1 MRSSRKTLW
10 WAAGALASVPILYP
24 IINPDLFWHLSAARW
39 MVDHGALPRADFLSF
54 TAEGRPWV
62 DFEWLAQLV
71 FLAAHSAGG
80 LTGVWVLKILL
91 LCASAAVL
99 DRTLARRGCGAVLRL
114 AGLALWSGGML
125 ANSDIRPDLFSLL
138 FIGALIYA
146 GEAGLLRTPAPAA
159 LAGAFL
165 LFMLWPNLHGGF
177 PLGWFL
183 LGCYALAAGP
193 RKPESWLPLLLALPA
208 AVLNPY
214 GWGPWKVIFLHWTQS
229 ADLARV
235 IAEWKP
241 LDFTNPVYLPVWGL
255 LVLSAFCMAF
265 TGAVSYRLSGKKQ
278 PSWPLLAAAAVLG
291 LMTLRHERSGP
302 YFTVCAAALLPL
314 LARDMGWEDAPWT
327 RRLAAAWA
335 LAYGVFLGWLTPRA
349 VWTTEFN
356 YKFVP
361 RAAAEFMARERKV
374 LEPLRLYNQWEWGGY
389 LAWRLRPWY
398 RVYWDGRYIFQG
410 ELAEAERAIRG
421 PEDWRA
427 FMDRGRLDGALLVNL
442 SRMLPAQKRYPDG
455 SLKDFPRPW
464 YVFFMPRERWALVY
478 WDPKALLFVDRAKAP
493 KDWLAAREYRYARP
507 NDGAALVEAM
517 RLKEVP
523 ASAVHRED
531 ERHERELDEF
541 GGRLRP

>member
-1 MRSSRKTLW
+1 VRPLHQPLW
-10 WAAGALASVPILYP
+10 WAAGALAAVPLLYP
-24 IINPDLFWHLSAARW
+24 IINPDLFWHLSAGRW

-54 TAEGRPWV
+54 TAEGRPWI
-62 DFEWLAQLV
+62 DFEWLGQLV
-71 FLAAHSAGG
+71 FLAAHCAGG
-80 LTGVWVLKILL
+80 LTGVWLLKILL
-91 LCASAAVL
+91 LCASAAL
-99 DRTLARRGCGAVLRL
+99 LERTLARRGCGLPLRL
-114 AGLALWSGGML
+114 AALALWSGGML
-125 ANSDIRPDLFSLL
+125 AHSDIRPDLFSLIL
-138 FIGALIYA
+138 LGTLVHA
-146 GEAGLLRTPAPAA
+146 GETGRLKNPSAA
-159 LAGAFL
+159 SLAGVFL
-165 LFMLWPNLHGGF
+165 LFLLWPNLHGGF

-193 RKPESWLPLLLALPA
+193 RRLGSWLPLSLAIPA
-208 AVLNPY
+208 TVLNPY
-214 GWGPWKVIFLHWTQS
+214 GWGPWKVLLLHWTQS
-229 ADLARV
+229 ADISRV

-255 LVLSAFCMAF
+255 LALAAFGMAF
-265 TGAVSYRLSGKKQ
+265 TGAVCFRLGGKQ
-278 PSWPLLAAAAVLG
+278 RPSWPLLAATAAMG
-291 LMTLRHERSGP
+291 LMTLRHERSCA
-302 YFTVCAAALLPL
+302 YFAVCAATLLPL

-327 RRLAAAWA
+327 RRIAAGWA
-335 LAYGVFLGWLTPRA
+335 LAYGMFLVWLVPKA
-349 VWTTEFN
+349 VWTTEFD

-455 SLKDFPRPW
+455 SLRDFPRPW

-478 WDPKALLFVDRAKAP
+478 WDRKALLFVDRRKVPEA
-493 KDWLAAREYRYARP
+493 WLAAREYRYARP
-507 NDGAALVEAM
+507 GDGSALLEAM
-517 RLKEVP
+517 RLQEAP
-523 ASAVHRED
+523 ASEVRRED

-541 GGRLRP
+541 DARRRP